1 MDNRFFEN
9 PILNSPYQ
17 YPTRHW
23 ELDDGRPADPDDR
36 GEPAPGRIHLARSE
50 AEKARRLRQAKEC

>member
-9 PILNSPYQ
+9 PILNSPYA

-23 ELDDGRPADPDDR
+23 DLDADGQPTLSAIRLEVSADLVEL
-36 GEPAPGRIHLARSE
+36 LA
-50 AEKARRLRQAKEC
+50 